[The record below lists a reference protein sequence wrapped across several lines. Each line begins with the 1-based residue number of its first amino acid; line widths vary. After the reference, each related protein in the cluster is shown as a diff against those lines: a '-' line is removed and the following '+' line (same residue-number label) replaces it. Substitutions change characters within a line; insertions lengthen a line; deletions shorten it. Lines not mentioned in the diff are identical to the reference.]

1 MNHQLE
7 AGVMTIFLSGR
18 IDTSNAVQTE
28 QELFELVRQKTPQ
41 NVILDAEELAYISSA
56 GLRILLKLRKQFSE
70 LKMINVSSD
79 VFEILDMT
87 GFTEMLT
94 VEKAFR
100 HFDVTGC
107 DVIGRGANGTVYRI
121 DRDIIVKVYNHATKL
136 EDIKRE
142 RELSR
147 TAFVLGVP
155 TAIPYDV
162 VKVGDSY
169 GSVFELLNA
178 KSFDELMIEDA
189 GNLEFV
195 VEHSIEIAKI
205 LHETPAPDNL
215 PLQSDTAKHWIE
227 QVKGHMDENDWQK
240 LKKLIEELPERDTM
254 IHGDLHIKN
263 IMLQNGETLLIDMD
277 TLSTGHPI
285 YELAF
290 MFNAYKGFG
299 VVDPSEVERFLSIS
313 AEVAHRIWSRSLEVY
328 FGADDAEKLREIE
341 DKASIIGYLRLTR
354 RVIEKKKLDTEEG
367 KAFIAACTDKLHQL
381 LPKYDTLDF

>member
-205 LHETPAPDNL
+205 LL
-215 PLQSDTAKHWIE
+215 PTICPCRAIPQS
-227 QVKGHMDENDWQK
+227 
-240 LKKLIEELPERDTM
+240 
-254 IHGDLHIKN
+254 
-263 IMLQNGETLLIDMD
+263 
-277 TLSTGHPI
+277 
-285 YELAF
+285 
-290 MFNAYKGFG
+290 
-299 VVDPSEVERFLSIS
+299 
-313 AEVAHRIWSRSLEVY
+313 
-328 FGADDAEKLREIE
+328 
-341 DKASIIGYLRLTR
+341 IGSNR
-354 RVIEKKKLDTEEG
+354 
-367 KAFIAACTDKLHQL
+367 
-381 LPKYDTLDF
+381 